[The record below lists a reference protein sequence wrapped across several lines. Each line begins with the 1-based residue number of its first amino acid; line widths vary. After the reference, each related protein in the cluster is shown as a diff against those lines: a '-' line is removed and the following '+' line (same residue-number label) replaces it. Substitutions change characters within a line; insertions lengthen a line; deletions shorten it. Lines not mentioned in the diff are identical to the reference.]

1 MIRHLPHPVPMLF
14 FLLFILI
21 AGFIL
26 STELRLTLSAVLLLL
41 FGMHINGK
49 KILHTILK
57 IVVPLCIAIGLFMT
71 FIYPETE
78 RWITIAGIRLSYD
91 GLTAAGDMTSR
102 ILFLF
107 TGIIAFFNL
116 ISIHRLGSYLY
127 QRNLPVW
134 LVFILING
142 LKFVERFR
150 DNLNEIQFYQQL
162 RGIALDTVWQRWRAT
177 IKILIPLLYVMIE
190 ESSNR
195 AVALEMRG
203 FMALNERTALDPDMQ
218 TLADRFLVIVLITG
232 ILVVLL
238 FGIIL

>member
-1 MIRHLPHPVPMLF
+1 MIRYLPHPVPMFF
-14 FLLFILI
+14 FLLFIII
-21 AGFIL
+21 AGFVLTI
-26 STELRLTLSAVLLLL
+26 ELRFIFSAALLVLFAL
-41 FGMHINGK
+41 HINGK
-49 KILHTILK
+49 KILRTIVR

-78 RWITIAGIRLSYD
+78 RWVTIAGIRLSHE
-91 GLTAAGDMTSR
+91 GLTAAGEMTSR

-116 ISIHRLGSYLY
+116 ITIHRLGSYLY

-150 DNLNEIQFYQQL
+150 NNLNEIHFYQHL
-162 RGIALDTVWQRWRAT
+162 RGMPLDTVWQRWRAT

-190 ESSNR
+190 ESSDR

-203 FMALNERTALDPDMQ
+203 FTALNERTALDPDTQ
-218 TLADRFLVIVLITG
+218 TPADRIFGFMLIAGTF
-232 ILVVLL
+232 IVLL